1 VKNCRT
7 QDANI
12 GVQLK
17 ISPDLIRKGGYIFI
31 LQLFKQNDVAK
42 KVDLKFNPKLLDLDS
57 KKYNEN

>member
-17 ISPDLIRKGGYIFI
+17 ISPNLIRKVGYIFI

-42 KVDLKFNPKLLDLDS
+42 KVDPKFNPKLLDLNS